1 MNANL
6 IFGPL
11 LAQMLLTVG
20 MFGLLA
26 ARKAQAVRL
35 KKVNLKQAALD
46 HSAWPDEVIKV
57 SNNIANQFETPIL
70 FYVVC
75 LALFQLNAVSGPV
88 LMLAW
93 LYVATRFVHAFV
105 HVRSNRVPIRMR
117 VFAAGLLIVFVLMLL
132 ILWEVVHAGGN

>member
-1 MNANL
+1 MNAHL

-26 ARKAQAVRL
+26 VRKAQAVRL

-46 HSAWPDEVIKV
+46 KSAWPDEVVKV

-70 FYVVC
+70 FYIVC
-75 LALFQLNAVSGPV
+75 LAFCQLNAVSAV
-88 LMLAW
+88 ALILAW
-93 LYVATRFVHAFV
+93 LYVATRFVHGFV
-105 HVRSNRVPIRMR
+105 HVNSNRVPIRLR
-117 VFAAGLLIVFVLMLL
+117 AFAAGLLILFVLMLV
-132 ILWEVVHAGGN
+132 ILWELARASGN